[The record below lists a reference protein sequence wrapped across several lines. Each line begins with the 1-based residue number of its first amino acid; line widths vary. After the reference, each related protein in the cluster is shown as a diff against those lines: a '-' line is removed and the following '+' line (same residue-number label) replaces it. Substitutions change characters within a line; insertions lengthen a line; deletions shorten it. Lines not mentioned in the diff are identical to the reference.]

1 MKVAM
6 LLKNNRKDSLK
17 DALFTLLIT
26 IENDRIKGVID
37 EYLPN
42 KGVNYLSLWL
52 MNQQVKVVYVKE
64 TDEKTK
70 DYYKKLGIEIKTY
83 EEMQEHPLFKSFI
96 V

>member
-17 DALFTLLIT
+17 DALYTLLIT
-26 IENDRIKGVID
+26 IENDRIQGVND

-42 KGVNYLSLWL
+42 KEINYLSLWL
-52 MNQQVKVVYVKE
+52 MSQQVKVVYVQE
-64 TDEKTK
+64 TDEETK